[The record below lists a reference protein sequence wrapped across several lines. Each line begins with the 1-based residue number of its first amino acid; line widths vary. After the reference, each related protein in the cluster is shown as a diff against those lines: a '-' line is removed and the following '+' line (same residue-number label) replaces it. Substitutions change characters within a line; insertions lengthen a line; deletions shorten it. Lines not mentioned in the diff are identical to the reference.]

1 MNAVLGTLNN
11 FVYYYEYNNCVSR
24 IKQLLYTY
32 FTGDKLNSVQ
42 QQFTK
47 QQQCLS
53 EQMNNLSQ
61 KKAKLC
67 AKQQSL
73 QQSVQSITSHIVESK
88 SHMDSNTTR
97 IHLLKYQGAP

>member
-1 MNAVLGTLNN
+1 
-11 FVYYYEYNNCVSR
+11 
-24 IKQLLYTY
+24 
-32 FTGDKLNSVQ
+32 
-42 QQFTK
+42 
-47 QQQCLS
+47 
-53 EQMNNLSQ
+53 MNNLSQ
-61 KKAKLC
+61 KKAKLY